1 MYADDAGGS
10 GDNTLTVWTWD
21 PNFNVYAIEKA
32 AEIYAQDHEGF
43 KVEVTEVLSDD
54 IETNLTTA
62 ASAGDYST
70 LPDIFLMQDNSFQ
83 KYVTNYP
90 DIFTDLTD
98 SGVDFSQFAE
108 AKVAYSVVDGKNYGV
123 PFDNGAVIAAYRMDY
138 LEQAGF
144 TIDDFTDITWSDFM
158 EKAKVVKEKTG
169 QPILTSQAGSPD
181 LIMEMLQSCGASLFN
196 EDGTLVEVT
205 DLDQYVASLNN
216 GTVASS
222 INGCWIMASITAQE
236 DQSGKWAITNMPRLE
251 RQENATNYSNNGGS
265 SWAISSNCD
274 NPELAMDFLNA
285 TFAGSTELYDD
296 LLTAGTGAIATWSP
310 AKESDVYAEPSEF
323 FGGDA
328 VNSKILGF
336 SEQTPSN
343 VTGPFY
349 YDARN
354 AVGTALSAITQQGA
368 DMDSEIEKAQDTVEF
383 NMGG

>member
-196 EDGTLVEVT
+196 EDGSVNIVGND
-205 DLDQYVASLNN
+205 DLKECME
-216 GTVASS
+216 
-222 INGCWIMASITAQE
+222 I
-236 DQSGKWAITNMPRLE
+236 QSGKWAITNMPRLE

-310 AKESDVYAEPSEF
+310 AKESDEYAEPSEF

-336 SEQTPSN
+336 SEHTPSN

>member
-21 PNFNVYAIEKA
+21 LNFNVYAIEKA

-83 KYVTNYP
+83 KYVANYP

-123 PFDNGAVIAAYRMDY
+123 PFDNGAVIAAYRTDY

-158 EKAKVVKEKTG
+158 EKA
-169 QPILTSQAGSPD
+169 
-181 LIMEMLQSCGASLFN
+181 
-196 EDGTLVEVT
+196 
-205 DLDQYVASLNN
+205 
-216 GTVASS
+216 S
-222 INGCWIMASITAQE
+222 IGVQGVQT
-236 DQSGKWAITNMPRLE
+236 RLK
-251 RQENATNYSNNGGS
+251 RNVR
-265 SWAISSNCD
+265 
-274 NPELAMDFLNA
+274 F
-285 TFAGSTELYDD
+285 
-296 LLTAGTGAIATWSP
+296 
-310 AKESDVYAEPSEF
+310 ES
-323 FGGDA
+323 
-328 VNSKILGF
+328 K
-336 SEQTPSN
+336 
-343 VTGPFY
+343 
-349 YDARN
+349 
-354 AVGTALSAITQQGA
+354 
-368 DMDSEIEKAQDTVEF
+368 
-383 NMGG
+383 